1 MIPEIGFAARRVLAS
16 RTRRRAL
23 LALGP
28 AGAAGFAR
36 FLAVIVPQ
44 AKAAL
49 REIESRAGGIADPAL
64 RRQALS
70 SVRSKAYHVAGGC
83 IYAAFLPPA
92 QARTFVSIVAP
103 LESLY
108 DYLDTLCDRHDGVP
122 ADAYPVLHEA
132 LADALDPA
140 RDLHDYFRLG
150 PQPDDGGYLRELVVR
165 TRAALCRVP
174 GYERLR
180 AYLQEAAAFYTGLQT
195 YKHADAA
202 RRVPALQSWHTA
214 NGARFGDLSW
224 WEFAAAAGSQFHVYA
239 MLYAALAGAAD
250 PARVYDAYFPAM
262 SALHVLFDDF
272 IDQAEDAAHGELN
285 FARRYASEAQR
296 EERFGALYDRSWTAL
311 RAADPH
317 SAAHTATLR
326 VMTLFYLT
334 HPKIF
339 QQGLDTQAKR
349 LLTRFAAAG

>member
-36 FLAVIVPQ
+36 FLVATVPQ

-49 REIESRAGGIADPAL
+49 REIEARAELIPDGEL

-70 SVRSKAYHVAGGC
+70 SARSKAYHVAGGC

-92 QARTFVSIVAP
+92 QARAFVAIIAP

-108 DYLDTLCDRHDGVP
+108 DYLDTLCDRHAGVP

-140 RDLHDYFRLG
+140 RDLHDYFRFG
-150 PQPDDGGYLRELVVR
+150 PEPADGGYLRELAVR
-165 TRAALCRVP
+165 TRAALGAVP

-180 AYLQEAAAFYTGLQT
+180 PYLQEATAFYTGLQT

-202 RRVPALQSWHTA
+202 RRIPALQSWHAA
-214 NGARFGDLSW
+214 NGARFDGLTW

-239 MLYAALAGAAD
+239 MLYAALAGASQ
-250 PARVYDAYFPAM
+250 PGRTYDAYFPAM

-285 FARRYASEAQR
+285 FAQCYAGDAQC
-296 EERFGALYDRSWTAL
+296 EEGFGDLYDRACTAL
-311 RAADPH
+311 RGAEPR
-317 SAAHTATLR
+317 SAAHTTTLR

-339 QQGLDTQAKR
+339 EQGLDAQAKR
-349 LLTRFAAAG
+349 MLTRFATAG

>member
-28 AGAAGFAR
+28 AAAAGFVR
-36 FLAVIVPQ
+36 FLVAIVPQ

-49 REIESRAGGIADPAL
+49 REIEARAASIPDPAL
-64 RRQALS
+64 RRHALS

-92 QARTFVSIVAP
+92 QARTFIAIVAP

-108 DYLDTLCDRHDGVP
+108 DYLDTLCDRHGGVP
-122 ADAYPVLHEA
+122 AHAFPVLHEA

-140 RDLHDYFRLG
+140 ADLRDYFRLG
-150 PQPDDGGYLRELVVR
+150 PEPADGGYLRELVVR
-165 TRAALCRVP
+165 TRAALVLVP

-180 AYLQEAAAFYTGLQT
+180 PYLQEAAAFYTGLQT
-195 YKHADAA
+195 YKHADPA
-202 RRVPALQSWHTA
+202 RRIPALQSWHAT
-214 NGARFGDLSW
+214 NGARFEDLTW
-224 WEFAAAAGSQFHVYA
+224 WEFSAAAGSQFHVYA
-239 MLYAALAGAAD
+239 MLYAALAGASD
-250 PARVYDAYFPAM
+250 PARAYDAYFPAM

-285 FARRYASEAQR
+285 FARCYDGQAQR
-296 EERFGALYDRSWTAL
+296 EDRFARLYERAQTAL
-311 RAADPH
+311 RQAEPGG
-317 SAAHTATLR
+317 AAHPATLR

-334 HPKIF
+334 HPKIYE
-339 QQGLDTQAKR
+339 QGFDGQAKR
-349 LLTRFAAAG
+349 LLSRFAAAG